1 MSLSI
6 VERKIGEAF
15 TCKVRGTPKKIVVY
29 PATKEGGCEGCIFRG
44 HEPNLQCTILE
55 YDTGPCD
62 ADQRVDHRNVIF
74 KELIP
79 DQFEL
84 MRTIICRLALEWC
97 STQISR
103 RQLYQGV
110 YIVTKNLYPMEMNII
125 RNSPANILRN
135 KNNLTPFWNKLREL
149 IQKKMKPITVKDM
162 IEYLGTLAPDYE
174 LHCFNDGEPI
184 RVKDST
190 TDHEKKIVELQFE

>member
-1 MSLSI
+1 
-6 VERKIGEAF
+6 
-15 TCKVRGTPKKIVVY
+15 
-29 PATKEGGCEGCIFRG
+29 
-44 HEPNLQCTILE
+44 
-55 YDTGPCD
+55 
-62 ADQRVDHRNVIF
+62 
-74 KELIP
+74 
-79 DQFEL
+79 
-84 MRTIICRLALEWC
+84 
-97 STQISR
+97 
-103 RQLYQGV
+103 
-110 YIVTKNLYPMEMNII
+110 MEMNII